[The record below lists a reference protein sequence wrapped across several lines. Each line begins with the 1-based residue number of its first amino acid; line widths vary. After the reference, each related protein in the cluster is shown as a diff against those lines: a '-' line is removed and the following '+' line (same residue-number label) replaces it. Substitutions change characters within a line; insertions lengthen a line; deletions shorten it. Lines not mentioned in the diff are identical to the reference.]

1 MGKSCNVR
9 VENGFS
15 FNIGSLNL
23 KKALLIKAK
32 QHLGDRSDSELN
44 LSVKEIL
51 KTGKYEMKNLEDG
64 SMVHLFHG
72 EEICIELNSTAKA
85 ITNIYP
91 NEEKG
96 KLCKVP
102 EKEIQ
107 QGSSLKLVKLSEPS
121 SHKREFSIEK
131 SFIESSIS
139 LLYNKLLELEDYS
152 RTMNQS
158 LSKTD
163 KEISKIY
170 HELETTNFNA
180 SRGYFYAKSLQ
191 GLLRKRRFIKTELDK
206 IHSTSKEFKQ
216 MKELV
221 LQSEKKVLNKQS
233 QYESYSEGWGLNLK
247 DFVE

>member
-1 MGKSCNVR
+1 M
-9 VENGFS
+9 
-15 FNIGSLNL
+15 
-23 KKALLIKAK
+23 
-32 QHLGDRSDSELN
+32 
-44 LSVKEIL
+44 
-51 KTGKYEMKNLEDG
+51 
-64 SMVHLFHG
+64 
-72 EEICIELNSTAKA
+72 
-85 ITNIYP
+85 
-91 NEEKG
+91 
-96 KLCKVP
+96 
-102 EKEIQ
+102 
-107 QGSSLKLVKLSEPS
+107 KLVKLGEPL
-121 SHKREFSIEK
+121 SHKREFSIEE
-131 SFIESSIS
+131 SFIETSIS

-206 IHSTSKEFKQ
+206 IHSTNKEFKQ

-233 QYESYSEGWGLNLK
+233 QYESYSEGWGLNIK